1 MKNDHAASSEVR
13 WPSPFTPDNADLF
26 SLDEIVIEASADQ
39 VWKHLTD
46 AVRWPEWYPNAR
58 NVQFLD
64 ASSTLC
70 QDARFA
76 WTAGGL
82 DVECRISEFEAHRRL
97 TWLGSLPG
105 EPPIF
110 CHPWLLLPHDQGTR
124 VVTTEVAKGDL
135 PRRIREHDENA
146 LKRGN
151 AMWLA
156 VLKWISETP

>member
-1 MKNDHAASSEVR
+1 MMIDHAASSEVR
-13 WPSPFTPDNADLF
+13 WPPPFSPENADLF
-26 SLDEIVIEASADQ
+26 SFDEIVIEASAGKI
-39 VWKHLTD
+39 WKHLTD

-58 NVQFLD
+58 NVRFLD
-64 ASSTLC
+64 AGSTLSRHS
-70 QDARFA
+70 RFA

-82 DVECRISEFEAHRRL
+82 DVECAVAEFDPDRRL
-97 TWLGSLPG
+97 TWLGALPG
-105 EPPIF
+105 ETPIF
-110 CHPWLLLPHDQGTR
+110 CHPWLLLPHAQGTR
-124 VVTTEVAKGDL
+124 VVTAEVAVGDL